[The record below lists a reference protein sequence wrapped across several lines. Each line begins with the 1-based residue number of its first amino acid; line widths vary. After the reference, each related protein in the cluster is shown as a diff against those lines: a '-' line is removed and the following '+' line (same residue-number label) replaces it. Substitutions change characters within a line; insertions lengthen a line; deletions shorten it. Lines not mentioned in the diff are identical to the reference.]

1 MPGFVAARALAHAI
15 AVTGSIVVVSNA
27 LAADSASSA
36 VVATLNPEVIEPNYA
51 GAPPTYFVIA
61 PSTSLPRP
69 NDLRTDTVITGA
81 ASYYDEDAQTSSGE
95 PYDPNAFTAA
105 AQILLRDQFGGI
117 RFGVNYQ
124 PSYGVAEYGG
134 RKAIVKFND
143 VGPLRPG
150 RQFDFSRAVMEY
162 FNGIDVGVLPHVTVT
177 LLPRGRDYTQGPVS
191 DAILASLEAP
201 VVDAQPVDPEG
212 EITTASIL
220 APRESK
226 CDAGLL
232 ESVAIDLDAILTVLV
247 VHGADAGDDI
257 IAQMQRTTTQDET
270 PNDLGLVKKV
280 ANLP

>member
-1 MPGFVAARALAHAI
+1 
-15 AVTGSIVVVSNA
+15 
-27 LAADSASSA
+27 
-36 VVATLNPEVIEPNYA
+36 
-51 GAPPTYFVIA
+51 
-61 PSTSLPRP
+61 
-69 NDLRTDTVITGA
+69 
-81 ASYYDEDAQTSSGE
+81 
-95 PYDPNAFTAA
+95 
-105 AQILLRDQFGGI
+105 
-117 RFGVNYQ
+117 
-124 PSYGVAEYGG
+124 
-134 RKAIVKFND
+134 
-143 VGPLRPG
+143 
-150 RQFDFSRAVMEY
+150 
-162 FNGIDVGVLPHVTVT
+162 
-177 LLPRGRDYTQGPVS
+177 VS

-232 ESVAIDLDAILTVLV
+232 ASAAIDLDTILTVLV